1 MEVEDYLGEKPN
13 AMIQFSPQHRTSNY
27 QSSKPTEEQ
36 NENDYEMIWREVY
49 FLETIQSNKQI
60 KSSEIQLR

>member
-1 MEVEDYLGEKPN
+1 MTQL
-13 AMIQFSPQHRTSNY
+13 SPQHRNSNY

-36 NENDYEMIWREVY
+36 NDYEMIWREVY